1 MDFGK
6 LVPWN
11 WFKKEEEDKE
21 HVVPV
26 KIDRGA
32 DLFPASIHELQTEFD
47 SFLDSIKRTI
57 GSKWISGPFIKTDL
71 FRPSLDVAS
80 DGKEY
85 SINVELP
92 GMDKNNISIEC
103 TNNILKIKGEKHH
116 EKEEKKK
123 DYYRI
128 ERSYGSFERILD
140 IPDDGDSNN
149 ITSSYK
155 NGVLS
160 VIIPRKMLPKKETRS
175 IEIKSES

>member
-11 WFKKEEEDKE
+11 WFKKEEEEKG
-21 HVVPV
+21 HIVPV
-26 KIDRGA
+26 KIEEDVH
-32 DLFPASIHELQTEFD
+32 LFPASIHELQTEFD
-47 SFLDSIKRTI
+47 GFLDSVKRTI
-57 GSKWISGPFIKTDL
+57 GSKWINNPLIRTDL
-71 FRPSLDVAS
+71 FKPSLDVAS

-85 SINVELP
+85 SIKVELP

-103 TNNILKIKGEKHH
+103 TNNILKIKGEKHQ

-140 IPDDGDSNN
+140 IPDDADSTN

-155 NGVLS
+155 DGVLS
-160 VIIPRKMLPKKETRS
+160 VVIPRKVLPKKETRR
-175 IEIKSES
+175 IEITSES